1 MYPGETFKVYAKQ
14 EGQQREKLRF
24 LINNDVTISD
34 IDTPELLNLEE
45 DDQIDCCKLT
55 YSEII
60 SSAPL
65 ALTLEQITSVLS
77 ELTHMFIYDE
87 GELSLDIVR
96 EKINLLPSAAMHLHM
111 NIIWRVCTMPGQYDC
126 LVGNY

>member
-24 LINNDVTISD
+24 LINDVTISD
-34 IDTPELLNLEE
+34 IDTPELLNLQE
-45 DDQIDCCKLT
+45 DDRIDCCKLT

-60 SSAPL
+60 SCAPL

-77 ELTHMFIYDE
+77 ELTHMFICE
-87 GELSLDIVR
+87 GELSLGYC
-96 EKINLLPSAAMHLHM
+96 A
-111 NIIWRVCTMPGQYDC
+111 
-126 LVGNY
+126 